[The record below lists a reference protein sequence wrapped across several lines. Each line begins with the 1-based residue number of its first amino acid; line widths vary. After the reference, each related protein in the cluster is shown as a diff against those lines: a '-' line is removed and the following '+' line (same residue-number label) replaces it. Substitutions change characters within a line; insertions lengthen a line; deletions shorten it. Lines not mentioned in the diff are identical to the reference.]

1 MNLEMEIED
10 LVLHGF
16 PGMDKDRIARAVQ
29 MELERLITE
38 GGVPAS
44 LQEGGDIARL
54 EGGSFQVAP
63 DLSAEEVG
71 AQVARAI
78 YGWMRR

>member
-63 DLSAEEVG
+63 GLSAEEVG

-78 YGWMRR
+78 YGGMRR

>member
-78 YGWMRR
+78 YGGMRR